1 LSHAPT
7 LRPFSPTDFDRLYEI
22 DQACYPSGIAYSK
35 RTLRWFLHQPASMC
49 YVAAEGDEII
59 GFIIAEWDASH
70 GHIITLD
77 VTENHRRSGV
87 GSALL
92 REVESSLAL
101 RGVRRIQLET
111 ATDNEPA
118 IAFWEKHGYR
128 TRGIVK
134 NYYLDRIDA
143 LWMQK
148 VMA

>member
-1 LSHAPT
+1 LSPTPT
-7 LRPFSPTDFDRLYEI
+7 LRPFRTTDFDRLYEI

-49 YVAAEGDEII
+49 YVATAGEEII
-59 GFIIAEWDASH
+59 GFVIVEWDASH

-77 VTENHRRSGV
+77 VVENQRRSGV
-87 GSALL
+87 GSLLL

-101 RGVRRIQLET
+101 RGVRRIELET

-128 TRGIVK
+128 TRGILK